1 MNAPVSSPRAP
12 RPRHPAVSAATY
24 RAAISHLPTGLTVIT
39 ARGPDGPV
47 GCTVTAVLS
56 LSLDPPSLL
65 VSLGSRSRTLTAVL
79 AARCF
84 AVNVLAWPDRA
95 LAHQFAT
102 APADARFAGV
112 DVRQINGAPV
122 LDRCTAGVV
131 CEVRESVELFD
142 HTVLVGVATWTRTGT
157 SDPAVLYRRAHH
169 ALLIPPVHG
178 PAGGGARVSGPA
190 VAEGPAAQG

>member
-1 MNAPVSSPRAP
+1 MNARVSSPMTP
-12 RPRHPAVSAATY
+12 RPRHPAVPAAAY
-24 RAAISHLPTGLTVIT
+24 RAAISHLPTGLAVVT

-65 VSLGSRSRTLTAVL
+65 VSLASRSRTLAGLL

-84 AVNVLAWPDRA
+84 AVNVLSWQDRA

-142 HTVLVGVATWTRTGT
+142 HTLVAGVATWTGTST

-169 ALLIPPVHG
+169 ALVPRPAHG
-178 PAGGGARVSGPA
+178 PADGGARVSGPA
-190 VAEGPAAQG
+190 AAEGPPGQG